1 MAFQSNK
8 FYAFIAAS
16 ATAVLVS
23 TAVAPTASA
32 ANFKDVPDS
41 SRYKAA
47 TDFLFTKGVKG
58 FADGTFGVNANITR
72 ADAAVMLVNVLG
84 LDIESAPSAGFTDV
98 NERIEKHI
106 NALYAAEITKG
117 AGNNKFNSYAQ
128 ITRGELAIWL
138 QKAFNLTAKEM
149 KTPFADVGNR
159 YTEAVAALVE
169 NKIAQGKNSTSF
181 GTTAPATRGEYAL
194 FLGRAFSAEVQISLE
209 AAIKEA
215 EQAIGTLPSAE
226 DLTEE
231 QWSILDDVYNKLEK
245 VVNLGGS
252 EEAIK
257 NIDIFYDLLYA
268 ISFEDELPEVTDVMV
283 DLDSGEITLT
293 FSNTEL
299 FKEYSVSV
307 SAFVEETVARGTV
320 AEELTGE
327 SSNELVI
334 TFNSGDLTET
344 STIHVDVSFME
355 DEMGI
360 LFMYVISAEN
370 GVWNIGYF

>member
-8 FYAFIAAS
+8 FNAFIAAS

-98 NERIEKHI
+98 NERIAKHI

-149 KTPFADVGNR
+149 KTTFADVGNR
-159 YTEAVAALVE
+159 YKEAVAALVE

-181 GTTAPATRGEYAL
+181 GITAPATRGEYSL
-194 FLGRAFSAEVQISLE
+194 FLERAFSAEVQISLE

-215 EQAIGTLPSAE
+215 EQAIGALPSAE

-231 QWSILDDVYNKLEK
+231 I
-245 VVNLGGS
+245 G
-252 EEAIK
+252 
-257 NIDIFYDLLYA
+257 LY
-268 ISFEDELPEVTDVMV
+268 
-283 DLDSGEITLT
+283 
-293 FSNTEL
+293 
-299 FKEYSVSV
+299 
-307 SAFVEETVARGTV
+307 
-320 AEELTGE
+320 
-327 SSNELVI
+327 
-334 TFNSGDLTET
+334 
-344 STIHVDVSFME
+344 
-355 DEMGI
+355 
-360 LFMYVISAEN
+360 
-370 GVWNIGYF
+370 